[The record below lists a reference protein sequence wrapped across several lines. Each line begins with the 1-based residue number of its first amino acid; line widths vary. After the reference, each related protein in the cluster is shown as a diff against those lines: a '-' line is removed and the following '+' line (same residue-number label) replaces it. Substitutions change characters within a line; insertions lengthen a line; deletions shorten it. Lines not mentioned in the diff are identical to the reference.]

1 MLVYPPFVHNLLLI
15 IRMTNLTPSQNSLMY
30 FSATIFSLIG
40 FSSPTL
46 TSLSVAVTNFA
57 FTVLSLLLIDLLG
70 RRRILL
76 ISIPVM
82 VFALLG
88 CGVAFNYIILPSDTN
103 APNPSTSPDGI
114 AKVPWSK
121 RTSPLFVLANIVLYV
136 AAYALGLGNV
146 PWQQSELFPLNV
158 RSLGSSLSTA
168 TNWGSNFIVGVTF
181 LPMLDILSPSWT
193 FVVYA
198 VVCLV
203 GWFLVWYIY
212 PETRG
217 LSLEETGE
225 LLKDGWGVEKSLRRR
240 TDHERRTRSRT

>member
-1 MLVYPPFVHNLLLI
+1 
-15 IRMTNLTPSQNSLMY
+15 MY

-57 FTVLSLLLIDLLG
+57 FTILSLLLIDLLG

-76 ISIPVM
+76 VSIPVM

-88 CGVAFNYIILPSDTN
+88 CAVAFNYIILPSDTN
-103 APNPSTSPDGI
+103 APNPSTSPDGV
-114 AKVPWSK
+114 AKVPWLK

-136 AAYALGLGNV
+136 AAYAVGLGNV

-168 TNWGSNFIVGVTF
+168 MNWGSNFIIGVTF
-181 LPMLDILSPSWT
+181 LPMLDILSPTWT

-198 VVCLV
+198 IVCWV
-203 GWFLVWYIY
+203 GWFLIWYIY

-240 TDHERRTRSRT
+240 TDHERRRRTRT